1 MLRRLSQSAGQGVR
15 HRVSSPSLRAA
26 CAQQAP
32 LPTPAH
38 TRPLVSSVLLSND
51 GYETRQ
57 VTELKA
63 LLRQR
68 GLPQSG
74 RKLQLIE
81 RLKEH
86 DLARAA
92 APATT
97 ASAPR
102 KSSRRAAPRGKDA
115 AAAAESR
122 APTTN
127 LEAGSVSGFR
137 DVHGNLLARSPTVE
151 LEHTASAPGQPFA
164 HGAPV
169 ADTFNVRIPHPA
181 PEPEAPQYIPS
192 LKPNTHP
199 STDSPFIA
207 HVPKV
212 HLVASPE
219 QVSHVVLARE
229 RTEHAAANATPS
241 LASDVADLLPTGVRR
256 YAREAFAPLRSV
268 SSAVAELAADSRG
281 LLERDNAVA
290 APDSSN
296 ARPSGRRPLNGD
308 ERRGI
313 AVLGGIVLGGL
324 TLGSVFRP
332 RSQAPAPAPA
342 APAPHYLHGGGIVG
356 AGTRKH

>member
-1 MLRRLSQSAGQGVR
+1 MMLRRLSQSAGQGVR

-102 KSSRRAAPRGKDA
+102 KSARRAAPRGKDA
-115 AAAAESR
+115 AAAAASH
-122 APTTN
+122 APTAN
-127 LEAGSVSGFR
+127 LDAGTVSGFR
-137 DVHGNLLARSPTVE
+137 DVHGNLAAHSPTVDA
-151 LEHTASAPGQPFA
+151 EHTASAPGQPFA
-164 HGAPV
+164 HGPPV
-169 ADTFNVRIPHPA
+169 PDTFNVRIPRPA
-181 PEPEAPQYIPS
+181 PEHDAPQYIAS
-192 LKPNTHP
+192 LKPTTHP
-199 STDSPFIA
+199 NTDSPFIA

-212 HLVASPE
+212 HLVAQPE
-219 QVSHVVLARE
+219 HVSHVNLVRE
-229 RTEHAAANATPS
+229 RAAPS
-241 LASDVADLLPTGVRR
+241 LASGVADLVPTNMRR
-256 YAREAFAPLRSV
+256 YAREALTPLRSV
-268 SSAVAELAADSRG
+268 SDAVAEVAADSRG

-296 ARPSGRRPLNGD
+296 ARPSGRRPLNDG

-332 RSQAPAPAPA
+332 RAQAPAPAPA
-342 APAPHYLHGGGIVG
+342 AQPPAPHFSHGGSIVG
-356 AGTRKH
+356 AGMRKY